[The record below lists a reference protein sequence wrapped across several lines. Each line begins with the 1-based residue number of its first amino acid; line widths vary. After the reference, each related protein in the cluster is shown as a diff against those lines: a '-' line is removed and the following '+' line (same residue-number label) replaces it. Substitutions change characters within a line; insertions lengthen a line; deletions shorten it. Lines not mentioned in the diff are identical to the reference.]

1 MLEEQLVNSLPA
13 FLQGSKI
20 SFDFKEIRTDLK
32 SFLQN
37 QSQFSDYNFD
47 ASGISFI
54 LDILAY
60 NAQMHAMTT
69 HLGLNEAFLQ
79 SAQARSNVVSA
90 ANLLGYLPQS
100 VSSATASVNVT
111 INPNISSVPTFF
123 ELEAGTIFSGG
134 GLDWYSVE
142 SQTAEFAED
151 GKYYFF
157 NVNLRQG
164 NKKTVKYFYDNNIDY
179 QKFEIPDSDVD
190 ISTLTVSVKESDS
203 STFIQPYL
211 RFSTFN
217 EITDATP
224 IYFIQENSLGRYE
237 IYFLNNGVGIY
248 PKHGAIVELTY
259 HHSNGVRGNG
269 TTVFSLNTNL
279 FNSGESI
286 RITTVQRASGGNNR
300 ETIESIRHTAPYH
313 YQNQNRCVT
322 SRDYTSVIVENMP
335 GVVESITTWGGEYN
349 TPPEFGRVFISIKPV
364 GGDKLTDEQKQYII
378 SNIVKPKNVATITPF
393 IKDPEFIWVGLDI
406 IVKYDKS
413 KTINSK
419 AKIENLVRNTVTK
432 YNETYLQQFSGIL
445 KHSRLLNAID
455 KTELSIQNSAARI
468 YLIKKLTPNPS
479 ILNQFLINV
488 PSDLYQSENE
498 ESLISSSPIV
508 IDGRQYFLEDVP
520 ITGDVSRR
528 RVQLIYYDTYNNKTI
543 AVNSIGSINLD
554 EKQMYLF
561 NLKPDTSSVINIYFN
576 PNSYDIVPFQNQ
588 FLRIDPNEIKITAEN
603 DPFSV
608 TGIGS
613 FDGYIPAPRNR

>member
-1 MLEEQLVNSLPA
+1 
-13 FLQGSKI
+13 
-20 SFDFKEIRTDLK
+20 
-32 SFLQN
+32 
-37 QSQFSDYNFD
+37 
-47 ASGISFI
+47 
-54 LDILAY
+54 
-60 NAQMHAMTT
+60 
-69 HLGLNEAFLQ
+69 
-79 SAQARSNVVSA
+79 
-90 ANLLGYLPQS
+90 
-100 VSSATASVNVT
+100 
-111 INPNISSVPTFF
+111 
-123 ELEAGTIFSGG
+123 
-134 GLDWYSVE
+134 
-142 SQTAEFAED
+142 
-151 GKYYFF
+151 
-157 NVNLRQG
+157 
-164 NKKTVKYFYDNNIDY
+164 
-179 QKFEIPDSDVD
+179 
-190 ISTLTVSVKESDS
+190 
-203 STFIQPYL
+203 
-211 RFSTFN
+211 
-217 EITDATP
+217 
-224 IYFIQENSLGRYE
+224 
-237 IYFLNNGVGIY
+237 
-248 PKHGAIVELTY
+248 
-259 HHSNGVRGNG
+259 
-269 TTVFSLNTNL
+269 
-279 FNSGESI
+279 
-286 RITTVQRASGGNNR
+286 
-300 ETIESIRHTAPYH
+300 
-313 YQNQNRCVT
+313 
-322 SRDYTSVIVENMP
+322 
-335 GVVESITTWGGEYN
+335 
-349 TPPEFGRVFISIKPV
+349 VFISIKPV

-528 RVQLIYYDTYNNKTI
+528 RVQLIYYDIYNNKTI